1 MVLPMNHAQPHWSQ
15 TSARLLNTC
24 PRAWAL
30 TYGQPRRSAFEPR
43 QNWATRPR
51 DLDELVLRAM
61 RQAWL
66 ENISDMYQRKIWT
79 KAYTSKVVSR
89 QVHDA
94 LAEHNMEAPMLL
106 RQQKIERD
114 VHQLR
119 LLGAVHALR
128 PMTGGEPKRWAFFD
142 RRDPVEIGD

>member
-1 MVLPMNHAQPHWSQ
+1 M
-15 TSARLLNTC
+15 NTC

-30 TYGQPRRSAFEPR
+30 TYGLPRRSAFERR
-43 QNWATRPR
+43 QNWDTRPR

-89 QVHDA
+89 RVHDA
-94 LAEHNMEAPMLL
+94 LAEHNMDAPMLL
-106 RQQKIERD
+106 RHQKSSGPCSNCD
-114 VHQLR
+114 NLVPCMPSDQS
-119 LLGAVHALR
+119 
-128 PMTGGEPKRWAFFD
+128 
-142 RRDPVEIGD
+142 PVVSRKDGRF